1 MDQERRYRGRSDD
14 GDEEGDERGRGFTH
28 RKPVFQFGAN
38 DGEQINYKNV
48 EVLKQLINEHGKIR
62 PRRQTGASARYQ
74 RMIAEAIKRA
84 RHMALIPFQSGM
96 PR

>member
-1 MDQERRYRGRSDD
+1 MEQDQRPRGRADD
-14 GDEEGDERGRGFTH
+14 AEEEGDERGRGFAR

-38 DGEQINYKNV
+38 DGEQIHYKNT

-74 RMIAEAIKRA
+74 RKIAVAVKRA
-84 RHMALIPFQSGM
+84 RHMALLPFAGSK
-96 PR
+96 